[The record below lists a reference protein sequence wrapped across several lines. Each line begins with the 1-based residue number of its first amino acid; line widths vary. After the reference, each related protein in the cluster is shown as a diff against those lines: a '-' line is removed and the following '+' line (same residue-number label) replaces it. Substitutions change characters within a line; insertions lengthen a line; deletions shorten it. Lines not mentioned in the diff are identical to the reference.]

1 MLEDEEAKA
10 VQEIAK
16 VAGKGFDLLGK
27 AGESVGR
34 LFGVAI
40 DHLAAGMGDKA
51 ALWRYKNMLK
61 ISDEVDDIHKAR
73 GMAGKVIPL
82 PPEFALPIL
91 EAASLEVEQEVQS
104 LWAGLI
110 ANATDPGKAYKPKKV
125 FVETLRGMQGLDAVI
140 LKTLANNE
148 LLETHSLIS
157 RNLLNAHRLAEEI
170 GAELLD
176 VQISLQSL
184 ARLGCVIDTW
194 SETIDG
200 MDTGYSGFRVNNP
213 KSNFRLSHL
222 GVQLLLVTSNK

>member
-10 VQEIAK
+10 VQELAK
-16 VAGKGFDLLGK
+16 VAGKGIDLVGEAGK
-27 AGESVGR
+27 SVAR
-34 LFGVAI
+34 LFDVAI
-40 DHLAAGMGDKA
+40 DHLSAGIGEKV

-61 ISDEVDDIHKAR
+61 IADEIDAIHKAR
-73 GMAGKVIPL
+73 KMTGKAIPL

-91 EAASLEVEQEVQS
+91 EAASLEVEYEVQR

-110 ANATDPGKAYKPKKV
+110 ANATDPSKAYKPKKV

-140 LKTLANNE
+140 LKALANDE
-148 LLETHSLIS
+148 LLEKYSLVS
-157 RNLLNAHRLAEEI
+157 GSLLNAHRLSEEI
-170 GAELLD
+170 GADLLD

-222 GVQLLLVTSNK
+222 GMQLLLMTTSE